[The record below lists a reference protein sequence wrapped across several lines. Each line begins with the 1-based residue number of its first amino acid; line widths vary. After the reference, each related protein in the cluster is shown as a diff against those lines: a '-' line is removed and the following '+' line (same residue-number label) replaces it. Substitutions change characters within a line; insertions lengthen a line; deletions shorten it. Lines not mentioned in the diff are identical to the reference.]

1 MNCTSCGQPLGA
13 VAHIYNDKLLC
24 EACWIKIGAP
34 QAANSPAHTVLIGQ
48 HDDAARAEASKS
60 VPNENITTVS
70 APPDTAGGN
79 AAPIPVS
86 NPALLLQG
94 EQVIWRRTF
103 SKGIIH
109 RHPSINEVLTN
120 MRVCV
125 VDDVLGSIVR
135 AYPLANTS
143 VAVTNS
149 RRMYGGVRTGYG
161 RGGLYTGT
169 GTGTSVTYG
178 DIEFVNQGNVVLVF
192 HHVADPY
199 GVKNLVMAA
208 LKSSGKKL

>member
-1 MNCTSCGQPLGA
+1 
-13 VAHIYNDKLLC
+13 
-24 EACWIKIGAP
+24 
-34 QAANSPAHTVLIGQ
+34 
-48 HDDAARAEASKS
+48 
-60 VPNENITTVS
+60 
-70 APPDTAGGN
+70 
-79 AAPIPVS
+79 
-86 NPALLLQG
+86 
-94 EQVIWRRTF
+94 
-103 SKGIIH
+103 
-109 RHPSINEVLTN
+109 

-135 AYPLANTS
+135 AYPLANTR